1 MRAQQLE
8 LSGERVIDAS
18 PADVFAMLIEPERQL
33 AWNSLYLSAS
43 LSPPGPVT
51 ESSVMTGRFKGA
63 GRATVTFA
71 DIVPGSSF
79 THVSRLLIGGLVPL
93 GGFRHRYEVAPVGH
107 DVLVRQTV
115 RVELNWFGR
124 FLRGMIVSGFTKRL
138 PESFD
143 ELARYAAS
151 PHRFE

>member
-1 MRAQQLE
+1 MTARLLE

-43 LSPPGPVT
+43 LSPPGPVA
-51 ESSVMTGRFKGA
+51 EGSVMTGRFKGA
-63 GRATVTFA
+63 GQATVTFA
-71 DIVPGSSF
+71 DIVPGRSF
-79 THVSRLLIGGLVPL
+79 THVSPLLIAGLIPL
-93 GGFRHRYEVAPVGH
+93 GGFRHRYDVAPAG
-107 DVLVRQTV
+107 DGALVRQTV
-115 RVELNWFGR
+115 RVELNRLGR
-124 FLRGMIVSGFTKRL
+124 LLRGVIASGFTKRL

-151 PHRFE
+151 PHRIE